1 MNADFE
7 TNSAT
12 NYLEFSVIYSNITSN
27 DYSDEEKYEMMDFLK
42 SQTREKQLETIR
54 RCVPGVVDSAD
65 MLGEKLLQVLDN
77 IRHTDEHT
85 ARCKEVFLDIFDSAL
100 NVYQEHLVKA
110 PKVEIPVKCGRQE
123 QWKRDN
129 DNLKEEIKILKQE
142 LDEKNYIIDQLEVE
156 SRRRNLKSNEFDEIK
171 ERISFLI
178 SENTALKSKMA
189 VDQRSYEITL
199 KELKQ
204 REEKLVRD
212 INALKDSISVKGV
225 LLKSIENEKEVMFT
239 DFQLLSEEVVERDLI
254 IQSLNEAADERKEN
268 VAFLLDMTSDVHI
281 SGTVSIVEP
290 YLGNYKCRFC
300 SNRYHNSI
308 ISTTG
313 PLNRP
318 GLEI

>member
-42 SQTREKQLETIR
+42 SQTREKHLETIR

-65 MLGEKLLQVLDN
+65 LLGERLLQVLDN

-123 QWKRDN
+123 LWKRDN

-171 ERISFLI
+171 GRNSFLI

-189 VDQRSYEITL
+189 IDQRSYEITL

-204 REEKLVRD
+204 REEKLIRD

-281 SGTVSIVEP
+281 SGTVSIVKP
-290 YLGNYKCRFC
+290 FLWSFRCKCIVAQ
-300 SNRYHNSI
+300 HK
-308 ISTTG
+308 
-313 PLNRP
+313 
-318 GLEI
+318 

>member
-1 MNADFE
+1 MNVDFE
-7 TNSAT
+7 TISAT

-42 SQTREKQLETIR
+42 SQTREKQVETIR
-54 RCVPGVVDSAD
+54 QCVPGMVDSAD
-65 MLGEKLLQVLDN
+65 LLGERLLQVLDN

-85 ARCKEVFLDIFDSAL
+85 ARCKELFLDIFDSAL

-123 QWKRDN
+123 VWKRDH

-156 SRRRNLKSNEFDEIK
+156 SRRRIVKSSEFDEIK
-171 ERISFLI
+171 ERNSFLI

-204 REEKLVRD
+204 REEKLICD

-281 SGTVSIVEP
+281 SGTVPIVEP
-290 YLGNYKCRFC
+290 FLCIFTV
-300 SNRYHNSI
+300 I
-308 ISTTG
+308 LTTNCTQG
-313 PLNRP
+313 F
-318 GLEI
+318 I

>member
-1 MNADFE
+1 MNVDFE
-7 TNSAT
+7 TISAT

-42 SQTREKQLETIR
+42 SQTREKQVETIR
-54 RCVPGVVDSAD
+54 QCVPGMVDSAD
-65 MLGEKLLQVLDN
+65 LLGERLLQVLDN

-85 ARCKEVFLDIFDSAL
+85 ARCKELFLDIFDSAL

-110 PKVEIPVKCGRQE
+110 PKVEIPVKCGRQDV
-123 QWKRDN
+123 WKRDN

-156 SRRRNLKSNEFDEIK
+156 SRRRNVRSSEFDELK
-171 ERISFLI
+171 ERNSFLI

-204 REEKLVRD
+204 REEKLICD

-281 SGTVSIVEP
+281 SGTVPIVEP
-290 YLGNYKCRFC
+290 FLCIFTVILTTKCTQGV
-300 SNRYHNSI
+300 I
-308 ISTTG
+308 
-313 PLNRP
+313 
-318 GLEI
+318 